1 LELTVNP
8 DVVWGPPVHPRR
20 VVIPV
25 FDVQWDVIQAVR
37 FGRSMTHDI
46 TAVHVTD
53 DVAAGERLRE
63 RFERQLPGIRFVIVE
78 SPYRNLVD
86 PLIRYLEVTA
96 EHEAGSVTVVLL
108 PERVSRHWWERILFN
123 QNAHRIREALTG
135 RSDILVAD
143 VPFRSREPRRD
154 PRPDA

>member
-1 LELTVNP
+1 
-8 DVVWGPPVHPRR
+8 
-20 VVIPV
+20 
-25 FDVQWDVIQAVR
+25 
-37 FGRSMTHDI
+37 MTDDI
-46 TAVHVTD
+46 TAVNVTD

-63 RFERQLPGIRFVIVE
+63 RFERQLPGLRFVIVE
-78 SPYRNLVD
+78 SPYLNLVD
-86 PLIRYLEVTA
+86 PLILYLEVTA

-123 QNAHRIREALTG
+123 QNVNRIREALTG

-154 PRPDA
+154 ARQDA